1 VEAGKEPLQPEMVD
15 GAAIARTVAELF
27 EPQAQSKHLEMQVQI
42 PDAPV
47 MLFTDPTK
55 LRQILI
61 NVIGNAMK
69 FTEAGEVDIVVG
81 AQEDRVCFT
90 VRDTGPGMTPE
101 DLERIF
107 DPFTQLDQ
115 SLTRSKGGT
124 GLGLPVSRKL
134 AHLLDGDLI
143 VTSAPDVGTT
153 FTLWLPIVAE
163 PKPGLPPSVMG
174 VQLLN

>member
-1 VEAGKEPLQPEMVD
+1 
-15 GAAIARTVAELF
+15 VAELF
-27 EPQAQSKHLEMQVQI
+27 VPQAGSKGIQLRLHL
-42 PDAPV
+42 PDSPV
-47 MLFTDPTK
+47 LLVTDETK

-61 NVIGNAMK
+61 NVVGNAMK
-69 FTEAGEVDIVVG
+69 FTERGVVDICLQKS
-81 AQEDRVCFT
+81 ADRVTF
-90 VRDTGPGMTPE
+90 VMKDTGPGIIAA

-143 VTSAPDVGTT
+143 VDSVPGEGTT
-153 FTLWLPIVAE
+153 FTLWLPLTAPSEVA
-163 PKPGLPPSVMG
+163 PVSSVLGIALPS
-174 VQLLN
+174 